1 MHLTM
6 SMPEANPGLEA
17 VTGVGVRI
25 RVEIVGGTCQKP
37 GLRVRRGRVSVQD
50 SAGAVEAG
58 GTTVE
63 TRGAA
68 VEITGAPEAP
78 GAAGPGAG
86 AAGAAEAGG
95 RVHETFYHL
104 PEKPD
109 TCYYF
114 LGRFE
119 KPQRA
124 QRDAE
129 RHNNPLRSS
138 ASSVVNL
145 FCHEPL
151 NPEEIKKSRKPQSD
165 IERNNDSLCA
175 LPPAL
180 LRRPRPLW
188 LIFFIVTR
196 VIRNKLKSP
205 GCMTG
210 KVAS

>member
-1 MHLTM
+1 MR
-6 SMPEANPGLEA
+6 PFIIFRNGF
-17 VTGVGVRI
+17 G
-25 RVEIVGGTCQKP
+25 
-37 GLRVRRGRVSVQD
+37 
-50 SAGAVEAG
+50 
-58 GTTVE
+58 
-63 TRGAA
+63 
-68 VEITGAPEAP
+68 
-78 GAAGPGAG
+78 
-86 AAGAAEAGG
+86 
-95 RVHETFYHL
+95 
-104 PEKPD
+104 KPD
-109 TCYYF
+109 TCYYL

-138 ASSVVNL
+138 ASSAVNLFCHEPLNPEEIKKSRKPQRDAERNNTPPRSSASSAVNL

-165 IERNNDSLCA
+165 IERNNDSLCV